1 MKRPTA
7 DMVVRF
13 AHRGRRR
20 GTARVLITLAFGL
33 VLLAPSAD
41 AQLPPEELT
50 ITQLDNVLRP
60 HWVWV
65 NDLSWNHMPDGRAYL
80 LDADTGVLLGMISGG
95 YSHSMLQV
103 TPRGDRIAVPG
114 IYFSRGSRGT
124 RTDVVTLYDSRTLTP
139 GREIIVPPKR
149 LSALPF
155 VGAMPLTDDGRF
167 MLIYNFTPAQS
178 VSVVDIEAG
187 RFVGE
192 YETPGCALAYPVGPR
207 RFLMQCSDGSLQS
220 ASLSDAGVVTTGAA
234 SPPLFTYDNPATEK
248 PVRIGATAWLF
259 FNWLV
264 KAMGSDPGG
273 FRPFSTIEI
282 AKLRS
287 VRIRDVTATR
297 ADLLREIRKVEN

>member
-139 GREIIVPPKR
+139 GREIIVIASPASAPR
-149 LSALPF
+149 LPATRP
-155 VGAMPLTDDGRF
+155 GARQPLTDE
-167 MLIYNFTPAQS
+167 LIAQRTTIADDHAQLAPILVEFAAGDRLEIERTGVEQIAQPVRRLHSQRIFAGALGVADFRRVYIGNANLAAFEPEGVAIDHAGLTHHPAQLEM
-178 VSVVDIEAG
+178 DA
-187 RFVGE
+187 
-192 YETPGCALAYPVGPR
+192 CARPH
-207 RFLMQCSDGSLQS
+207 GSG
-220 ASLSDAGVVTTGAA
+220 D
-234 SPPLFTYDNPATEK
+234 
-248 PVRIGATAWLF
+248 R
-259 FNWLV
+259 
-264 KAMGSDPGG
+264 
-273 FRPFSTIEI
+273 
-282 AKLRS
+282 
-287 VRIRDVTATR
+287 
-297 ADLLREIRKVEN
+297 